1 VHTENVPTEN
11 SIHAI
16 LAEMKQFIA
25 TRVNLLRSE
34 MNEKGRA
41 LKHVI
46 PVLGIAAAL
55 LIAGW
60 MALTFAL
67 IALLQTMFLPSV
79 YAWLWASL
87 IVGGVYM
94 VLAAV
99 IGRMAINELKVTH
112 FAPRRTLTVLKQDK
126 VWIQNEVRTI

>member
-1 VHTENVPTEN
+1 MHTENVPTEN